1 RVLRKLVFIGPAL
14 LPRSSC
20 EWQAHWPAAVRAGA
34 TVPQLEALGNWEDS
48 GEFSPAERAALVC
61 TDGIVLRGGASPES
75 VAGLRRHFS
84 PGECIELIL
93 TAGFYV
99 CVSATLHSLA
109 IEADPNTA
117 EEALA
122 VYTRLIRS

>member
-1 RVLRKLVFIGPAL
+1 MRTAL
-14 LPRSSC
+14 LTRSSF
-20 EWQAHWPAAVRAGA
+20 EWQAHWPAAVRAGV
-34 TVPQLEALGNWEDS
+34 TVPQLEALSNWEDS
-48 GEFSPAERAALVC
+48 GEFSLAERAALVC

-109 IEADPNTA
+109 IEADPDTA

-122 VYTRLIRS
+122 VYTRLIG